1 MQEKKYSAGMV
12 KFSFWF
18 SEFRQVLGYLAGGKT
33 MKEIKEMIQRENLFM
48 ASSKARST
56 MIFSTVSRRIKSLP
70 KDFYPVFE
78 LSDISNQKIIV
89 LIAIML
95 SDALFF
101 DFMHEVYREKLI
113 IGVEELKDS
122 DITIFF
128 KNKQIQDEKVA
139 GWKDETLKR
148 LGASYKNVLMEAGLI
163 GQSKGSRKIL
173 KPILDKRLE
182 DCLKD
187 NDLLV
192 VLNALTGVR

>member
-1 MQEKKYSAGMV
+1 
-12 KFSFWF
+12 
-18 SEFRQVLGYLAGGKT
+18 

>member
-1 MQEKKYSAGMV
+1 
-12 KFSFWF
+12 
-18 SEFRQVLGYLAGGKT
+18 
-33 MKEIKEMIQRENLFM
+33 MIQRENLFM

>member
-1 MQEKKYSAGMV
+1 MQKKEYRTGMV

-18 SEFRQVLGYLAGGKT
+18 QEFRRMMDLINKGAT
-33 MKEIKEMIQRENLFM
+33 FDEIKKINGQENLFM
-48 ASSKARST
+48 ASSKARSI
-56 MIFSTVSRRIKSLP
+56 MIFNTVSRRIKSLP
-70 KDFYPVFE
+70 KAFYPVFE
-78 LSDISNQKIIV
+78 QSDISNQKIIV
-89 LIAIML
+89 LIAVIL
-95 SDALFF
+95 TDALFF
-101 DFMHEVYREKLI
+101 DFMHEIYREKLI
-113 IGVEELKDS
+113 IGDEELKDS

-139 GWKDETLKR
+139 GWKDATLKR

-187 NDLLV
+187 NELLV
-192 VLNALTGVR
+192 ILNALTGVR